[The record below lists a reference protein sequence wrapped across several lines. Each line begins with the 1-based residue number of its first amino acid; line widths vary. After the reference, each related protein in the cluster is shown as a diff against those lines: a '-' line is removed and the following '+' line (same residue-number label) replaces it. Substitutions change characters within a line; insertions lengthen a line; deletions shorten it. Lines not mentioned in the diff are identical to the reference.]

1 MQKRIS
7 PSCIPKISLK
17 VITDLT
23 LKIKTLYTNRMVGKC
38 KYGAHDRMYQE
49 RTKKLGLGD
58 RD

>member
-1 MQKRIS
+1 M
-7 PSCIPKISLK
+7 
-17 VITDLT
+17 ITNLT
-23 LKIKTLYTNRMVGKC
+23 LKIKKTFYTNRMAGKC